1 MSSRIT
7 YHQWSYL
14 VKGRSY
20 LVKGHSYLVKG
31 HSYLV
36 KGHSY
41 LVKGRTYHNPFVSG
55 CGQMVIN

>member
-36 KGHSY
+36 KG
-41 LVKGRTYHNPFVSG
+41 GTYHNPFVSG
-55 CGQMVIN
+55 CGQMVN